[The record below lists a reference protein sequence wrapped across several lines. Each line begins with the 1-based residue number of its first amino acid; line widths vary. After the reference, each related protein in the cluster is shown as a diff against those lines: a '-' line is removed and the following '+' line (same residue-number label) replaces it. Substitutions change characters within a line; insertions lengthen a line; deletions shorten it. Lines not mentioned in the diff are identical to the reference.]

1 MSISAMGTLLIDGSV
16 LEGGGQILRNAISLS
31 ALLSKPVNI
40 HKIRHNRKP
49 PGLKNQHRTG
59 IELAAKIASARLTG
73 AKNNSSEV
81 EFVPGQIN
89 LPNDYM
95 ADSVTAGSITLLF
108 QIALPLLLFSPTPA
122 SASTL
127 TLLGG
132 TNATMAPQ
140 VDYTKHVFL
149 PFLNRHFGLS
159 NNISLEINKRGYF
172 PRGGGKVTSKVTPLA
187 GPGQTLSG
195 INLLERG
202 NVRSIAGI
210 AHYAGLPRAVGES
223 MVAGAERRLAQAGYG
238 QTSADNLHDDHESKN
253 VTVSIANR
261 REPNTLTTGA
271 GSGIVLW
278 AELEGG
284 GIIGGSAVGTKGRS
298 PEVVGEEA
306 AAELLKG
313 LEEGGCVDEWI
324 QDQIIIFMALA
335 KGQSAVRCGTGGLS
349 LHTRT
354 AIWLAEQ
361 LTEARF
367 KVEELPSGHSVIRCQ
382 GIGYTTASRP

>member
-1 MSISAMGTLLIDGSV
+1 
-16 LEGGGQILRNAISLS
+16 
-31 ALLSKPVNI
+31 
-40 HKIRHNRKP
+40 
-49 PGLKNQHRTG
+49 
-59 IELAAKIASARLTG
+59 
-73 AKNNSSEV
+73 
-81 EFVPGQIN
+81 
-89 LPNDYM
+89 M

-313 LEEGGCVDEWI
+313 LEEGGCVDEVGHI
-324 QDQIIIFMALA
+324 Y
-335 KGQSAVRCGTGGLS
+335 
-349 LHTRT
+349 
-354 AIWLAEQ
+354 
-361 LTEARF
+361 F
-367 KVEELPSGHSVIRCQ
+367 KHCTLRETQRL
-382 GIGYTTASRP
+382 